1 MQKLLFLS
9 AFLAVVIASC
19 NSGSGKEK
27 VKEPVAAVTQTV
39 QNDTV
44 VTIYQGVR
52 PCRGCKGIGTEIKF
66 IRSVKDTV
74 GRFYLSEAYVN
85 KKDSTF
91 QHYEG
96 AGNYKIMPAAN
107 GQVDGV
113 ALYNMVLDDQTHG
126 YLYLLE
132 DSVTLVRVDKN
143 GKQVTGDDAAVLKRS
158 K

>member
-1 MQKLLFLS
+1 MEKLLFFFCGL
-9 AFLAVVIASC
+9 LLIVITSC
-19 NSGSGKEK
+19 NSGSAKDK
-27 VKEPVAAVTQTV
+27 VKEPVATVTQTV

-66 IRSVKDTV
+66 VRSVNDTV

-85 KKDSTF
+85 KKDSAF

-107 GQVDGV
+107 GKG
-113 ALYNMVLDDQTHG
+113 N
-126 YLYLLE
+126 
-132 DSVTLVRVDKN
+132 
-143 GKQVTGDDAAVLKRS
+143 
-158 K
+158 

>member
-1 MQKLLFLS
+1 MQKLSFFS
-9 AFLAVVIASC
+9 ALLLIVLTSC
-19 NSGSGKEK
+19 NSGSGKDR
-27 VKEPVAAVTQTV
+27 VKDSVAAVTQTI
-39 QNDTV
+39 QNDTL
-44 VTIYQGVR
+44 VTLYQGVR
-52 PCRGCKGIGTEIKF
+52 PCRGCKGVGTEIKF
-66 IRSVKDTV
+66 VRSVKDTV

-96 AGNYKIMPAAN
+96 AGNYKIMPAVN

-143 GKQVTGDDAAVLKRS
+143 GKPMTGDDAAI
-158 K
+158 